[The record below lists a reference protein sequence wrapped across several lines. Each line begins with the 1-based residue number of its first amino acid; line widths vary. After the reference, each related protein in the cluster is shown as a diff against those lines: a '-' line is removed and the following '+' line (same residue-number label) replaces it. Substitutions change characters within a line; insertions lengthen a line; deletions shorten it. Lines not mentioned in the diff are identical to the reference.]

1 MSRKQIFALMKYW
14 PIGIIVAVWLVF
26 AYPYWGKGLV
36 PFPSRYLVTFFAPW
50 SSTYGMPVKN
60 NAMPDV
66 ITQIYPWKRVTI
78 DAWKHGEVPLWN
90 PYSFSGTAHAGNY
103 QSAVFSPVNLLF
115 FLLPE
120 LHAWSLMILL
130 QPVLAAWFMML
141 FLRSLGISRE
151 GSVIGSIAFMFC
163 GFIVVWMAY
172 GTLGFAVLFLPLI
185 LYAIN
190 IFVRYGNKWT
200 ATGVAA
206 AVCTSLLSGHFQMS
220 VYVLLYAVSFLVY
233 LTVRGQKRRRIW
245 FALLFV
251 LLGVGLAAVQIVTG
265 FTAYAGAVR
274 SSLFLKGEVIPWQ
287 YIATLFSPDFY
298 GNPVTRNDWFGHY
311 AEWASYI
318 GVTALLLAFLA
329 IAANHKTAVIR
340 YFIVTTVI
348 PLLLAFQTP
357 LVDLL
362 FAMKI
367 PVLSTSSASRIIIL
381 VSFSLAVLS
390 GFGID
395 VLREAWAKRIGKR
408 VLLWAVGSMVCVGVV
423 WVVLLV
429 LRPLPGD
436 KLVIAVRNMYL
447 PTALMGITL
456 AVAGAGFLLPKRLLV
471 LLPVV
476 LIVLAGADSYRFAA
490 KWMPFDEKAFVYP
503 TLPVIT
509 KTQALIA
516 GEHGRVFGNIGNE
529 AGSAFGIPLI
539 EGYDAVYQERYGR
552 FITAVSTGVPGTPER
567 SVVRFDKSGKY
578 AEDVLQLLGVRYYM
592 HKKSDGRFPWAY
604 PFWEFPQYNRVW
616 EDEHF
621 EIMENTKSLPRV
633 FLASSYAIA
642 KTDTEILDALFSKHI
657 NRRETLVLER
667 TPVFDPQEGV
677 GTATISSYRP
687 TEVVIQTASVVPK
700 LLFLSDVYDPGWK
713 VSVDG
718 VPVALYRAD
727 FDFRAVAVPEGT
739 HIVRMWY
746 WPASI
751 TIGFVIAG
759 FATLTIAG
767 FLLRK
772 DEL

>member
-1 MSRKQIFALMKYW
+1 
-14 PIGIIVAVWLVF
+14 
-26 AYPYWGKGLV
+26 
-36 PFPSRYLVTFFAPW
+36 
-50 SSTYGMPVKN
+50 MPVKN

-78 DAWKHGEVPLWN
+78 DSWKHGEVPLWN
-90 PYSFSGTAHAGNY
+90 PFSFSGTSHAGNY
-103 QSAVFSPVNLLF
+103 QSAIFSPVNLLF
-115 FLLPE
+115 FVLPE

-130 QPVLAAWFMML
+130 QPILAAWFMML

-151 GSVIGSIAFMFC
+151 GSMIGAIAFMFC

-190 IFVRYGNKWT
+190 TFIQNGSKW
-200 ATGVAA
+200 AITGIAV
-206 AVCTSLLSGHFQMS
+206 AVCMSFLSGHFQMS
-220 VYVLLYAVSFLVY
+220 LYVLLYSISFIVY
-233 LTVRGQKRRRIW
+233 LLVRGQKRRRAW

-251 LLGVGLAAVQIVTG
+251 VLGFSLAAPQILPG
-265 FTAYAGAVR
+265 FSAYAGAVR

-287 YIATLFSPDFY
+287 YIITIFAPDFY

-318 GVTALLLAFLA
+318 GVIPLLLAILA
-329 IAANHKTAVIR
+329 IAAKRKATMVW
-340 YFIVTTVI
+340 YFIVMTVI

-362 FAMKI
+362 FALKI
-367 PVLSTSSASRIIIL
+367 PVLSTSSVSRIIIL

-408 VLLWAVGSMVCVGVV
+408 VLLWAVGSMVFVGIL
-423 WVVLLV
+423 WFVLLV

-447 PTALMGITL
+447 PTALVGIIL
-456 AVAGAGFLLPKRLLV
+456 AVTGAGFLLPKRFLMVLPLV
-471 LLPVV
+471 LITLT
-476 LIVLAGADSYRFAA
+476 GADMYRFAA
-490 KWMPFDEKAFVYP
+490 KWMPFDPAAYVYP
-503 TLPVIT
+503 QLPVV
-509 KTQALIA
+509 TQLRSLTALDY
-516 GEHGRVFGNIGNE
+516 GRVFGNIGNE
-529 AGSAFGIPLI
+529 VGSAFGIPLI
-539 EGYDAVYQERYGR
+539 EGYDAVYQHRYGR
-552 FITAVSTGVPGTPER
+552 FMSAVTGGQPRTVDR
-567 SVVRFDKSGKY
+567 SVVVFNKHGTYS
-578 AEDVLQLLGVRYYM
+578 EDVLQLLGVRYYA

-604 PFWEFPQYNRVW
+604 PFWELPQYRMLW

-621 EIMENTKSLPRV
+621 QIFENTRSLPRV
-633 FLASSYAIA
+633 FLASSYVIGR
-642 KTDTEILDALFSKHI
+642 TDTEILDSLFSKNT
-657 NRRETLVLER
+657 NRRETIVLESK
-667 TPVFDPQEGV
+667 PGIDPQEGV

-713 VSVDG
+713 VSLDG
-718 VPVALYRAD
+718 VPVKLYRAD
-727 FDFRAVAVPEGT
+727 FDFRAVAVPDGIHT
-739 HIVRMWY
+739 VRMWY
-746 WPASI
+746 WPVSV
-751 TIGFVIAG
+751 TLGFVVAE
-759 FATLTIAG
+759 FATLIVAG

-772 DEL
+772 DTL